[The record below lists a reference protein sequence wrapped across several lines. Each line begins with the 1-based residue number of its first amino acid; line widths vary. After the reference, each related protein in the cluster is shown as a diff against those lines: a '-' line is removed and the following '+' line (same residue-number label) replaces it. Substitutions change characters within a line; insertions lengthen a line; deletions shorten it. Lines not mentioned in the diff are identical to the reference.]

1 MENKIPDNIS
11 DFNTPMHAA
20 DHRVIK
26 QVTQTAAGGGLTPML
41 TGRTVDKDAK
51 MDAATKKLQLGEI
64 QEEKEDD
71 DKKKEATPKPT
82 KTANTV
88 KNALKGL

>member
-1 MENKIPDNIS
+1 
-11 DFNTPMHAA
+11 MHAA

-41 TGRTVDKDAK
+41 TGRTVDRDAK
-51 MDAATKKLQLGEI
+51 IDTVTKKLQLGEI
-64 QEEKEDD
+64 QEEREDD
-71 DKKKEATPKPT
+71 DKKKESTPKPT

>member
-1 MENKIPDNIS
+1 
-11 DFNTPMHAA
+11 
-20 DHRVIK
+20 
-26 QVTQTAAGGGLTPML
+26 ML
-41 TGRTVDKDAK
+41 TGRTVDRDAK
-51 MDAATKKLQLGEI
+51 IDTVTKKLQLGEI

-71 DKKKEATPKPT
+71 DKKAKEATPKPT